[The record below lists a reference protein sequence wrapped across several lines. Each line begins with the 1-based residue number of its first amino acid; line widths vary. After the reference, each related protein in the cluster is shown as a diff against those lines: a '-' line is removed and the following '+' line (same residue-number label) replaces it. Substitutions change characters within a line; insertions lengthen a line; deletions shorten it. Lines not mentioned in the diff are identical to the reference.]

1 MKRQL
6 DRLKGKRLVTGNPNL
21 MTKNEIYINT
31 TPNGVEV
38 KEIGIDGKIKD
49 LAGSG
54 GGNAPGGRGL
64 EYLDLRGYDP
74 INDRAIAGVI
84 GVSLLWNALNN
95 GVSLIGPVAMIT
107 SVIKGNL
114 EKLLACAV
122 DFSVSLS
129 IGPSGILT
137 AKDFLLQSG
146 VSEEAIA
153 SIPRLT
159 TEEFYNLNSSDNS
172 GDSTVKEGDLLY
184 YTISDVSL
192 NSIRDITDNITQ
204 IAVVRGENT
213 STASIIYLE
222 KFVDI
227 QDVTIEKGDDHVVMY
242 TSDYNIIDMPAFV
255 YKVGSDLKTAEDIVG
270 NSSITRITKDE
281 YDDIF
286 CA

>member
-1 MKRQL
+1 MKFTNEQIEQGL
-6 DRLKGKRLVTGNPNL
+6 DKIFDNL
-21 MTKNEIYINT
+21 LQTKDVEASESMEI
-31 TPNGVEV
+31 TPDEGYAGIKKVNLTV
-38 KEIGIDGKIKD
+38 K
-49 LAGSG
+49 G
-54 GGNAPGGRGL
+54 GGGSSI

-107 SVIKGNL
+107 SVIQGNL

-159 TEEFYNLNSSDNS
+159 TEEFYNLN
-172 GDSTVKEGDLLY
+172 
-184 YTISDVSL
+184 
-192 NSIRDITDNITQ
+192 
-204 IAVVRGENT
+204 A
-213 STASIIYLE
+213 
-222 KFVDI
+222 
-227 QDVTIEKGDDHVVMY
+227 
-242 TSDYNIIDMPAFV
+242 
-255 YKVGSDLKTAEDIVG
+255 
-270 NSSITRITKDE
+270 
-281 YDDIF
+281 
-286 CA
+286 